1 MESLAS
7 TPQLPQIAVPLHT
20 RASRA
25 AAIPWFVATMLLGST
40 SIIVGLLWDISWHM
54 TIGRDTFW
62 TPAHMAIY
70 LGGVLAGLSG
80 GWLAIHTTFAGTPE
94 EKAAAVPFWG
104 FRAPLGAWVGIWGA
118 FAMLTS
124 APFDDWWHSAYG
136 LDVQII
142 SPPHMVLAAGMI
154 AIQAG
159 AMLLVLARQN
169 RAADAAESAGIAGG
183 ERALSTAF
191 FYAAGI
197 VLLMVA
203 TVLMED
209 SYPNAQHTAYFYK
222 ASCLVYPLLL
232 AAVAWSSRRRW
243 AATATALFYT
253 ALDLLMV
260 WVLPL
265 FPAQPKLGPINNPLD
280 HMAAPL
286 FPLLLVVPALAIDL
300 IVHTARTS
308 GSGRRAPWWMAP
320 VLAAAFLAVFLLVQ
334 WNFSRF
340 QLSPAADNAFFATN
354 LHWDYSREAGA
365 WMTRY
370 WVNGREPVSPRALG
384 IAWLIATVSTQIGLF
399 WGGWMA
405 RVKR

>member
-7 TPQLPQIAVPLHT
+7 PSQTPQISQIAVPVHA
-20 RASRA
+20 RDSRA

-40 SIIVGLLWDISWHM
+40 SIVVGLLWDISWHM

-80 GWLAIHTTFAGTPE
+80 GWLAIHTTFAGTPA

-104 FRAPLGAWVGIWGA
+104 FRAPLGAWVGSWGA
-118 FAMLTS
+118 IAMLTS
-124 APFDDWWHSAYG
+124 APFDDWWHNAYG

-154 AIQAG
+154 AIQVG

-169 RAADAAESAGIAGG
+169 RAAEAIATGEAGG
-183 ERALSTAF
+183 NRTLSTAF
-191 FYAAGI
+191 FYAAGV

-209 SYPNAQHTAYFYK
+209 SYPNAQHTAAFYK
-222 ASCLVYPLLL
+222 ASCLIYPLFLV
-232 AAVAWSSRRRW
+232 AVAWSSRRRW
-243 AATATALFYT
+243 AATTTALFYM

-286 FPLLLVVPALAIDL
+286 FPLLLIVPAVAIDL
-300 IVHTARTS
+300 IVQATN
-308 GSGRRAPWWMAP
+308 RRPRWWLAP
-320 VLAAAFLAVFLLVQ
+320 VLAATFLGIFLVVQ

-354 LHWDYSREAGA
+354 RHWDYSREVGD

-370 WVNGREPVSPRALG
+370 WVNGREPVSARALTV
-384 IAWLIATVSTQIGLF
+384 AWLLATVSAQIGLF